1 MRAGAP
7 LPEEERQR
15 AEIYRLLAGLLARPP
30 GQETLDLL
38 AASAGAE
45 GAFGKAVGALAAAA
59 AEATPKSV
67 AEEYQ
72 DLFIGLGRG
81 ELVPFASYYLTG
93 FLNEKPLAA
102 LRGDLRRLGAARDP
116 AIKEPEDHIAF
127 IMEVMAGL
135 ITGRFG
141 GASLGLD
148 EQQRF
153 YDQHLASWAT
163 HFFRDLETA
172 KTSIFYRPVGRIGRL
187 LMEIESEA
195 FAMTG

>member
-1 MRAGAP
+1 M
-7 LPEEERQR
+7 
-15 AEIYRLLAGLLARPP
+15 AGLLARPP